1 MLPDRD
7 TALNYHARSFDIPYR
22 MSPECNN
29 EKPDPVE
36 SAAKLVH
43 ELANL
48 LDGSLRH
55 LSLAIDTLSRHLHAS
70 DPEQEEQLLQS
81 LRTTDTSMRQMV
93 SLIRNW
99 MKDTHRSPNAYV
111 SHQSLGEALEQA
123 VQIHR
128 PLAERHQVILELDLQ
143 PEAAETPAG
152 PVFPIVANGIL
163 NAIQAIAA
171 NRDAS
176 VSAEPLRRVTVSA
189 EQNDNDVVIRIID
202 DGPGLDPSMI
212 DEHGQL
218 RIGHTTRP
226 DGHGLGLTLSREIAQ
241 SLDGKLTLTNRPE
254 SGAVLMLRYPVRA
267 ATRNLQTSNSRGPSS
282 HA

>member
-1 MLPDRD
+1 
-7 TALNYHARSFDIPYR
+7 
-22 MSPECNN
+22 MSPEYNN
-29 EKPDPVE
+29 ESPESVE

-55 LSLAIDTLSRHLHAS
+55 LSLAIDTLSRHLHAG

-111 SHQSLGEALEQA
+111 SHQSLSEALEQA
-123 VQIHR
+123 VQIHQ
-128 PLAERHQVILELDLQ
+128 PLAVRHHVLLQLRLQ
-143 PEAAETPAG
+143 PEVAELPAG

-171 NRDAS
+171 HRHESDSNT
-176 VSAEPLRRVTVSA
+176 ETHRVIVSA
-189 EQNDNDVVIRIID
+189 EQNDHDMMIRITD
-202 DGPGLDPSMI
+202 DGPGLDPTMI

-226 DGHGLGLTLSREIAQ
+226 DGHGLGLTLSQEIAQ
-241 SLDGKLTLTNRPE
+241 SLGGKLTLTNRPE
-254 SGAVLMLRYPVRA
+254 GGAVLMLRYPVRA
-267 ATRNLQTSNSRGPSS
+267 ATRNLQTSNSREPSS